1 MPEAFVKIKYSL
13 KNATSITI
21 KLVDVTSNLITTIV
35 KENQPAGFYDLEIP
49 LIHNGFTSGKVY
61 YHIHDNNIPIT
72 NGNDYANMID
82 AGQANVIDI
91 NNGNY

>member
-1 MPEAFVKIKYSL
+1 MPEALVKIKYTL
-13 KNATSITI
+13 KQATSITI

-35 KENQPAGFYDLEIP
+35 KESQPAGLYDLEIP

-61 YHIHDNNIPIT
+61 YHIHDNNIPATT
-72 NGNDYANMID
+72 NEYSNMID

-91 NNGNY
+91 ITNI